1 MLKNYFK
8 IAFRSL
14 WRHRAF
20 SFMNILG
27 LAVGMTACFL
37 IYMYVSFE
45 KSYDSFN
52 TKADRIFR
60 VVSELKTATDVVHAG
75 VTTPAAGFALKNDF
89 PEIESFV
96 RFHNDGYLVQ
106 KGNIKFQEK
115 KSMLADSTVFRV
127 FDLPL
132 IYGDKNTA
140 LKEPMSIVLSQTAA
154 KKYFGDEN
162 PVGQQV
168 LLTGAGINAKVTG
181 VMKDIPEN
189 SHMKA
194 DMFVSMTSYQPIY
207 QYLNPDSNW
216 NTNNAY
222 TYILLKPN
230 ADYHALELKLAA
242 FVQLHMGPQPAKD
255 QSSLSLHLEPLRD
268 IYLHSNYQNWGSI
281 ETGNYS
287 NVKIFAVIAIFIL
300 LIACINFV
308 NLTTAR
314 SIERA
319 KEVGVRKVIGA
330 ERIQLTMQFIGE
342 SVIISLF
349 AFVLAVF
356 LCALLM
362 PLFNQLAGK
371 TISADIFGNPVQIVS
386 LFFLAIVIGVVAGIY
401 PSLVLSSFK
410 PVHVLKGRFSS
421 GTKGLLL
428 RQGLVVFQFAISII
442 LIIGTIVVYTQ
453 LNYMRSQDLG
463 FNKEQTMVINTNY
476 DRNKDAFKQSLSSIP
491 GVMSSAYSSAV
502 PGNNIPAAHSEIEN
516 REGKMQV
523 ANINVYFVD
532 FDFVKQYG
540 MHMLAGRAFSREFA
554 TDTANKM
561 IVNESAVRLLG
572 YTSPEQAI
580 GKKFQQWGRSGEI
593 IGVVKNFH
601 YKSLQEEIKPLTMRI
616 EPTGFG
622 LLSVKV
628 ATSNLPATVKAMEKQ
643 WERAIPH
650 RPFDYSFLDESF
662 DEQYRAE
669 NRFGNLFFNFAALAI
684 FISCL
689 GLLGLASYSTIQ
701 RTKEIGVRK
710 VLGASVSG
718 IVNLLSVEF
727 VKLVLIA
734 FVIAAPVAWF
744 GMHKWLMDFAYRTNI
759 NWWVFVLAGIAAT
772 LIAFITISFQAIK
785 AAVANPVKSLR
796 SE

>member
-1 MLKNYFK
+1 MIKNYFK

-20 SFMNILG
+20 SLINILG

-60 VVSELKTATDVVHAG
+60 VVTEFKTPSDEVHVA
-75 VTTPAAGFALKNDF
+75 VTTPAVAFNLKNDF
-89 PEIESFV
+89 PEVESFV
-96 RFHNDGYLVQ
+96 RFNTDGYLVR
-106 KGNIKFQEK
+106 KGNFKYQEK
-115 KSMLADSTVFRV
+115 ESMLADSTVFSV
-127 FDLPL
+127 FDFPL
-132 IYGDKNTA
+132 IYGDKKTA

-154 KKYFGDEN
+154 KKYFGDTN

-168 LLTGAGINAKVTG
+168 LLTGAGINARVTG

-189 SHMKA
+189 SHLKA

-207 QYLNPDSNW
+207 QYINPDSNW
-216 NTNNAY
+216 NVNNTY
-222 TYILLKPN
+222 TYILLRPN
-230 ADYHALELKLAA
+230 ADYHALESKLTS
-242 FVQLHMGPQPAKD
+242 FVELHLGSQQKRD
-255 QSSLSLHLEPLRD
+255 QSKLILHLEPLRG
-268 IYLHSNYQNWGSI
+268 IYLHSSYRHWGGI
-281 ETGNYS
+281 EAGNVS
-287 NVKIFAVIAIFIL
+287 NVNIFSVVAVFIL
-300 LIACINFV
+300 LIACINFI

-314 SIERA
+314 SAERA

-330 ERIQLTMQFIGE
+330 ERMQLTTQFIGE
-342 SVIISLF
+342 SIIISLF
-349 AFVLAVF
+349 AFVLAVL

-371 TISADIFGNPVQIVS
+371 TISADIFSKPVNIVS
-386 LFFLAIVIGVVAGIY
+386 LFILAVAIGVVAGIY

-410 PVHVLKGRFSS
+410 PVNVLKGRFSS
-421 GTKGLLL
+421 GTQGLLL
-428 RQGLVVFQFAISII
+428 RKGLVVFQFAISIM

-453 LNYMRSQDLG
+453 LGFMRNQDLG
-463 FNKEQTMVINTNY
+463 FSKEQTMVVNTNY
-476 DRNKDAFKQSLSSIP
+476 DKNKDAFKQSLSAIA
-491 GVMSSAYSSAV
+491 GVLSSAYSSAV
-502 PGNNIPAAHSEIEN
+502 PGTNIPAAHSQIEN
-516 REGKMQV
+516 KAGQMQV
-523 ANINVYFVD
+523 ANIDVYFVD
-532 FDFVKQYG
+532 FDFIKQYG
-540 MHMLAGRAFSREFA
+540 MHIVAGRSFSREFA

-561 IVNESAVRLLG
+561 VVNESVVRLLG
-572 YTSPEQAI
+572 YSSPEQAI
-580 GKKFQQWGRSGEI
+580 GKKFEQWGRKGEI

-622 LLSVKV
+622 MLSIKLS
-628 ATSNLPATVKAMEKQ
+628 TTNLSSTIKEIGKK
-643 WERAIPH
+643 WEQAIPH

-662 DEQYRAE
+662 DQQYRAE
-669 NRFGNLFFNFAALAI
+669 DRFGNLFFNFAVLAI

-710 VLGASVSG
+710 VLGASVSN
-718 IVNLLSVEF
+718 IVNLLSLEF
-727 VKLVLIA
+727 IKLVVVA
-734 FVIAAPVAWF
+734 FVIAVPVAWF

-759 NWWVFVLAGIAAT
+759 NWWVFVLAGVAAT
-772 LIAFITISFQAIK
+772 FIAFITISFQAIK